1 MPLMSTVVWIGF
13 GVAAWFAAAVVV
25 AALVGRMIRRRDE
38 QVPRS
43 EQGPGRGRRAN
54 GSRRGA
60 SRYVER
66 HLHGRR

>member
-1 MPLMSTVVWIGF
+1 MSTVVWIGF

-25 AALVGRMIRRRDE
+25 AALLGRMIRQREE
-38 QVPRS
+38 QVPRP
-43 EQGPGRGRRAN
+43 EHRPGRGRRAN

-66 HLHGRR
+66 HLHGRK